1 MLNKIF
7 PFQKTMQD
15 SDLYPLFPARH
26 RIWAIGGGKGG
37 VGKSLITCNFGV
49 LLSRIGKKVL
59 LIDGDV
65 GAANLHTLLGSDGGK
80 CTLSSFIKGE
90 IPDIRPLIHKTYI
103 PRLDLISGAKDITDV
118 ADLGGAWI
126 ERLKKALNSLE
137 YEYILLD
144 LGPGTSSNILDLFL
158 VAEEGIL
165 VTTPDPTSVE
175 NSYRF
180 LKSIF
185 LRQIKRTIDYDR
197 EGILRDLLKGIFGEN
212 GGFRSMTIA
221 DIRAQ
226 LRRMDT
232 KYGLTLEKIVGSTN
246 ISIVINQVKKSEDQR
261 IGHLMGKACQDYF
274 GVRVECLGHI
284 CYEDCAGDSI
294 RYRRPLVVHYTHSE
308 AAKAVVICLN
318 QMREIEKRRL
328 DLAPMQMIRKAGA
341 SNW

>member
-15 SDLYPLFPARH
+15 SDSYPLLPAMH

-37 VGKSLITCNFGV
+37 VGKSLITCNFWV

-65 GAANLHTLLGSDGGK
+65 GAANLHTLLGSDGGRL
-80 CTLSSFIKGE
+80 TLSSFIKGE
-90 IPDIRPLIHKTYI
+90 ITDIRSLIHKTSI
-103 PRLDLISGAKDITDV
+103 PRLDLISGAKDIPDV

-144 LGPGTSSNILDLFL
+144 LGPGTSS
-158 VAEEGIL
+158 GIL

-185 LRQIKRTIDYDR
+185 LRQIKRAIDYD
-197 EGILRDLLKGIFGEN
+197 
-212 GGFRSMTIA
+212 A
-221 DIRAQ
+221 
-226 LRRMDT
+226 
-232 KYGLTLEKIVGSTN
+232 GSTN

-261 IGHLMGKACQDYF
+261 KGHLMAKAWQDYF
-274 GVRVECLGHI
+274 GG
-284 CYEDCAGDSI
+284 G
-294 RYRRPLVVHYTHSE
+294 
-308 AAKAVVICLN
+308 
-318 QMREIEKRRL
+318 
-328 DLAPMQMIRKAGA
+328 
-341 SNW
+341 

>member
-15 SDLYPLFPARH
+15 SDSYPLLPAMH

-90 IPDIRPLIHKTYI
+90 ITDIRSLIHKTSI
-103 PRLDLISGAKDITDV
+103 PRLDLISGAKDIPDV

-144 LGPGTSSNILDLFL
+144 LGPGTSSGILDLFL
-158 VAEEGIL
+158 IAEEGIL

-185 LRQIKRTIDYDR
+185 LRQIKRAIDYD
-197 EGILRDLLKGIFGEN
+197 
-212 GGFRSMTIA
+212 A
-221 DIRAQ
+221 
-226 LRRMDT
+226 
-232 KYGLTLEKIVGSTN
+232 GSTN

-261 IGHLMGKACQDYF
+261 IGHLMAKACQDYF

-294 RYRRPLVVHYTHSE
+294 RYRLPLVVHYTNSE
-308 AAKAVVICLN
+308 AAKAVMICLN
-318 QMREIEKRRL
+318 QLREIEKRRL
-328 DLAPMQMIRKAGA
+328 HSAPVQMICKTGT